1 MKTEIKIRPFW
12 YSDAWILPKLVT
24 IITTLDKE
32 GRINAAP
39 YSFIMQWDVMHFNPQ
54 IMLGFRQDTH
64 TFQNICET
72 KEFVINCPTWD
83 KLEDMM
89 TTARF
94 WPAGINELEH
104 TKFTPIA
111 SRKVKPPSIDECPQ
125 IMECTADQIIR
136 LERSNAIVI
145 ANIEAIVMDE
155 GLEQMS
161 RAERIKAMNLPIG
174 LGDERRLDYFYCD
187 TSNVVM
193 HRLKDEQNA
202 YQGVNAKTNMPW
214 DEAAEA
220 ALMEVPP
227 AFRTLVIDNTEKA
240 AKEKGLDAVS
250 MKFFTDL
257 AREYGMD
264 QAFVSRFKDPQ

>member
-1 MKTEIKIRPFW
+1 MKAEVKIRPFW
-12 YSDAWILPKLVT
+12 YSDAWVFPKLVT
-24 IITTLDKE
+24 IITTLDKQ

-39 YSFIMQWDVMHFNPQ
+39 YSFVMQWDVMHFKPQ
-54 IMLGFRQDTH
+54 MMLGFRQDTH

-72 KEFVINCPTWD
+72 KEFVINCPRWEH
-83 KLEDMM
+83 LEDMM

-104 TKFTPIA
+104 TSFTTIP
-111 SRKVKPPSIDECPQ
+111 SRKVRPPSIKECPQ

-155 GLEQMS
+155 GLEQMT

-193 HRLKDEQNA
+193 HRLKDEHDA

-214 DEAAEA
+214 DDEAEA
-220 ALMEVPP
+220 ALMSVPP
-227 AFRTLVIDNTEKA
+227 AFRTLVIDNTERA
-240 AKEKGLDAVS
+240 AREKGLDAVS
-250 MKFFTDL
+250 FKFFGDL

-264 QAFVSRFKDPQ
+264 KEFIGRFSKS